1 METPVLT
8 FFCMDGPTQ
17 IPCSVGYINRE
28 TIAAASLIIVRNIQL
43 DRQEAIEVL
52 LDHFES
58 PRHRHTL
65 DDYDVTMPGGNPG
78 CGDVVMVYL
87 KAGEDGKP
95 VVDVSWEGEGCTI
108 SQAAA
113 SILME
118 LAHDEDW
125 TMQDILD
132 TDYSDMMDLLGRE
145 VVQTRTRCATLALGT
160 LKAAVRRYQSEQR
173 LAQAGAMSDDVV
185 DEGDSTLEEYGLVVG
200 DAALKPRD
208 PTS

>member
-1 METPVLT
+1 M
-8 FFCMDGPTQ
+8 
-17 IPCSVGYINRE
+17 
-28 TIAAASLIIVRNIQL
+28 

-52 LDHFES
+52 LDHFEN
-58 PRHRHTL
+58 PRHRHKL
-65 DDYDVTMPGGNPG
+65 EEPDVTMPGGNPG

-87 KAGEDGKP
+87 RAGEHGEP
-95 VVDVSWEGEGCTI
+95 VAEVSWEGEGCTI

-118 LAHDEDW
+118 LVHDESW

-160 LKAAVRRYQSEQR
+160 LKAAVRRYQSER
-173 LAQAGAMSDDVV
+173 RMAEAGIGADAVV
-185 DEGDSTLEEYGLVVG
+185 DERDDALEEYGLVVG
-200 DAALKPRD
+200 EEALKPRD
-208 PTS
+208 QTT

>member
-1 METPVLT
+1 
-8 FFCMDGPTQ
+8 MDGRTP
-17 IPCSVGYINRE
+17 ILCNVGTLLLKE
-28 TIAAASLIIVRNIQL
+28 LVTASIIIVRNIPL

-52 LDHFES
+52 LDHFEN
-58 PRHRHTL
+58 PRHRHKL
-65 DDYDVTMPGGNPG
+65 EEPDVTMPGGNPG

-87 KAGEDGKP
+87 RAGEDGKP
-95 VVDVSWEGEGCTI
+95 VAELSWEGEGCTI

-118 LAHDEDW
+118 LVHDEDW

-173 LAQAGAMSDDVV
+173 LAQAGGMSDDVV
-185 DEGDSTLEEYGLVVG
+185 DEHDSTLEEYGLVVG

-208 PTS
+208 PTG